1 MTDAAPAVPKHLWIV
16 GVLSLLWNAV
26 GAWDYLMTQ
35 TQNAA
40 YMGSFTQPQL
50 DFFYGLPTWVVA
62 LWATAVWGGVLG
74 SLLLLARKRVAT
86 TVFLVSLVCAVLVGI
101 QNFALSNGFEVM
113 GTGGAAFSAVIVVVA
128 FLLWRYAEKVQR
140 LGVLR

>member
-1 MTDAAPAVPKHLWIV
+1 MTDSAPVVPKHLWLV

-40 YMGSFTQPQL
+40 YMEAFTQPQL
-50 DFFYGLPTWVVA
+50 DFFYGLPVWVVA

-86 TVFLVSLVCAVLVGI
+86 TVFLVSLVCAVVVAI
-101 QNFALSNGFEVM
+101 QNFGLSSGLEVM
-113 GTGGAAFSAVIVVVA
+113 GGGGAAFSVAILVVA
-128 FLLWRYAEKVQR
+128 FLLWRYAQKMVRQ
-140 LGVLR
+140 GVLG